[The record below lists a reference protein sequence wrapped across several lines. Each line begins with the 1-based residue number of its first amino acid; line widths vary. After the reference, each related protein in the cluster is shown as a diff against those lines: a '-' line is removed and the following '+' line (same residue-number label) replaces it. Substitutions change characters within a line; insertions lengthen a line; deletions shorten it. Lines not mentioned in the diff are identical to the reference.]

1 MLAIYSVTSTD
12 EEISAQK
19 GHFFLLLHK
28 LSLHEPF
35 FLRCLFT
42 GNLNAKVLYLSLP
55 TSLSMKPCW
64 DNSSLWWSDWLGL
77 SQALSAFGR
86 QHNSESPLVC
96 GLGPPSL
103 TQCFVLFSPLL
114 TLLNVICSTS
124 RFITFLVTCQN
135 GSMGNK
141 KARPHFSSSVEL
153 VSYVESLYKHMCM
166 ATVLSI
172 YTILFFF
179 LKKKCLSPLY
189 VWTLKM
195 FPAQREHVVC
205 SPLVTAFRFKDFIFF
220 LIQVVELR
228 KIMLY
233 T

>member
-1 MLAIYSVTSTD
+1 MKRFRHRRDI
-12 EEISAQK
+12 
-19 GHFFLLLHK
+19 FFLLHK

-141 KARPHFSSSVEL
+141 KARPHFSSLVEL

-172 YTILFFF
+172 YTILFF
-179 LKKKCLSPLY
+179 LKKRNASPPCMSELWKCFQHNENMYSALPLS
-189 VWTLKM
+189 
-195 FPAQREHVVC
+195 QR
-205 SPLVTAFRFKDFIFF
+205 SALRILFFF
-220 LIQVVELR
+220 LFRWLN
-228 KIMLY
+228 
-233 T
+233 